1 MDHYR
6 KQLLISAPPA
16 AVYRAIATREGLRAW
31 WNDTCEADGAVG
43 GQATFRFGRNRKVMR
58 IASLIPGREV
68 RWHCVEANIE
78 APGVTRKDEWVG
90 TEMVF
95 KLTPQGP
102 GNTVL
107 EFEHIGLTPAL
118 QCYQICNGGWNY
130 FLVSLQSLA
139 ETGQGTPFKTE
150 QADCEGHKALA
161 AA

>member
-31 WNDTCEADGAVG
+31 WNEACEADSAIG
-43 GQATFRFGRNRKVMR
+43 GQATFRFGHNRKVMR
-58 IASLIPGREV
+58 ITNLTPGREV

-90 TEMVF
+90 TDMVF

-102 GNTVL
+102 SNTML
-107 EFEHIGLTPAL
+107 DFEHIGLTPAL
-118 QCYQICNGGWNY
+118 QCYPICNGGWNY
-130 FLVSLQSLA
+130 FLGSLQNLA
-139 ETGQGTPFKTE
+139 ETGKGTPFKAE
-150 QADCEGHKALA
+150 QGVCEGHQALA

>member
-16 AVYRAIATREGLRAW
+16 AVYRAIATQEGLRSW
-31 WNDTCEADGAVG
+31 WCDSCETDGAVG

-58 IASLIPGREV
+58 IASLNPNREV
-68 RWHCVEANIE
+68 RWHCVQANIE
-78 APGVTRKDEWVG
+78 AAGVTHKEEWVG

-102 GNTVL
+102 SNTVL
-107 EFEHIGLTPAL
+107 DFEHIGLTPDL

-130 FLVSLQSLA
+130 FLGSLQALA
-139 ETGQGTPFKTE
+139 ETGKGTPYQTE
-150 QADCEGHKALA
+150 QGVCASHQALA
-161 AA
+161 TA